1 MKKTLI
7 LFLLAGL
14 LSVGTIFA
22 HKQPVPRMYMFG
34 VAASF
39 TDTIVHFTN
48 IQPVDSAWIESKN
61 GFLLERQAYA
71 YQLRDHLAQK
81 EQMPHRTCIVFYS
94 QKLEKL
100 EKKYQKMKQLYTK
113 SKDGLSHFDV
123 RNLDDQQFRFIPVSA
138 EIDEETGTSQE

>member
-7 LFLLAGL
+7 LLLLAGL

-48 IQPVDSAWIESKN
+48 IQPVDSAWIES
-61 GFLLERQAYA
+61 RMA
-71 YQLRDHLAQK
+71 
-81 EQMPHRTCIVFYS
+81 S
-94 QKLEKL
+94 
-100 EKKYQKMKQLYTK
+100 
-113 SKDGLSHFDV
+113 S
-123 RNLDDQQFRFIPVSA
+123 
-138 EIDEETGTSQE
+138 